1 MEKTVTVSGESFTV
15 RRRTNLSE
23 MIRNGLIS
31 QFAALFDELA
41 AEIGHDANAVD
52 GALTRYAQ
60 ISSQT
65 QPHTMIAASTDSKK
79 ELYAKCKAWLLD
91 VNPVICDVLWNTV
104 NGLNRS
110 WGSEATSATPLGNDA
125 DPKA

>member
-1 MEKTVTVSGESFTV
+1 MEKTVTTGGESFTV

-31 QFAALFDELA
+31 QFATLFEQLA
-41 AEIGHDANAVD
+41 GEIGHDTNAVD

-60 ISSQT
+60 ISAQT
-65 QPHTMIAASTDSKK
+65 QAHPLLAASTDGKD

-91 VNPVICDVLWNTV
+91 VNPAICDVLWHTV
-104 NGLNRS
+104 IGLNRT
-110 WGSEATSATPLGNDA
+110 WGSEDTAPAPLAKDA